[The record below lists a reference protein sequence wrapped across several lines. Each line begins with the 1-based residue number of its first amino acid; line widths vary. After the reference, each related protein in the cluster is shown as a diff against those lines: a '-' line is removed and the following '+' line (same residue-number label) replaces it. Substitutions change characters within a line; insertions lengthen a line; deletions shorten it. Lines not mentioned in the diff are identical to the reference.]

1 MPTNG
6 SSKRKEPQGFLG
18 EDLVADETRL
28 QPLFTGYV
36 GYEQLVGTLIA
47 AAGEAGLRLFDAS
60 STLDTTTL
68 ERRFSAS
75 CAPAEWMPPLELW
88 AETRFFWPAE
98 YTALSL
104 YGDEVICDLYHEENV
119 ACKHRNR
126 QANLF
131 TEMEIEYLLPY
142 EFVRQLDSDEGV
154 EKTARRI
161 RQLFIDIVEHD
172 NIVAVEAKALYT
184 GDQLHLSSIKA
195 GHIWVLEDELAEQD
209 SLKEALQDIC
219 EEMRTVLL
227 RFVKEF
233 GPPKEKPRE

>member
-18 EDLVADETRL
+18 EDLIADESRF

-36 GYEQLVGTLIA
+36 GYEQFVGTFIA
-47 AAGEAGLRLFDAS
+47 AAGEAGLRLFDVA

-75 CAPAEWMPPLELW
+75 CAPAEWSPPLELW

-104 YGDEVICDLYHEENV
+104 YGDEAICDLYHEENV

-131 TEMEIEYLLPY
+131 TELEIEYLLPY
-142 EFVRQLDSDEGV
+142 EFV
-154 EKTARRI
+154 
-161 RQLFIDIVEHD
+161 
-172 NIVAVEAKALYT
+172 
-184 GDQLHLSSIKA
+184 
-195 GHIWVLEDELAEQD
+195 LAYY
-209 SLKEALQDIC
+209 
-219 EEMRTVLL
+219 L
-227 RFVKEF
+227 RFNRVGDVSHNQSRSNDHESMIACDCHSF
-233 GPPKEKPRE
+233 DPSSRLPNQLNGRCTVMSYYREKYASRCGASRGAF